1 MVWKMFRINRKTLA
15 RRKSIVV
22 ALVRF
27 ELSLHLVWVLSWL
40 FFEKQANVQCVI
52 GSISMLISSHI
63 HNAANRAI
71 MQPTSKNSWQ
81 SNFKR
86 FKVLFSRIHQGSIRA
101 GWTMY
106 SCIFYVLCFMVTVF
120 QVDTLLSIL
129 WTIPSLSQLKQKS
142 HYWFSEPRLVL
153 NRAYF
158 LSHVFCN
165 SAVDIIHLL

>member
-63 HNAANRAI
+63 HNAANRTIA
-71 MQPTSKNSWQ
+71 KNSWQ
-81 SNFKR
+81 TFFEK
-86 FKVLFSRIHQGSIRA
+86 FEALFSGKQQGAISTDWKI
-101 GWTMY
+101 Y
-106 SCIFYVLCFMVTVF
+106 LCIFYHFCIMVTIF
-120 QVDTLLSIL
+120 QVATSLSIFST
-129 WTIPSLSQLKQKS
+129 TIPYNTK
-142 HYWFSEPRLVL
+142 
-153 NRAYF
+153 NRRK
-158 LSHVFCN
+158 V
-165 SAVDIIHLL
+165 IIYLPMLIET